1 MRLKNRVLRQ
11 SLHALLGTALLAIAT
26 AAAGQDW
33 PQLLGPDRS
42 GVADGAGL
50 ASEFPD
56 GKPKVAW
63 QANVG
68 LGSAPVV
75 VAGGRV
81 YAFGLFRPGTKST
94 DIAATSTRSASM
106 PPQASKCGRPG

>member
-1 MRLKNRVLRQ
+1 MRLKNRVRRQ
-11 SLHALLGTALLAIAT
+11 SLHALLSTALLAIAT

-68 LGSAPVV
+68 LKFVEDLICRGQGLGEGSAAPVCH
-75 VAGGRV
+75 GTRV
-81 YAFGLFRPGTKST
+81 LQEP
-94 DIAATSTRSASM
+94 
-106 PPQASKCGRPG
+106 